1 MWTDDRRVRRRL
13 RGPLDLVDYDQGWPA
28 KFAYYRDELA
38 DALGPVALRIE
49 HIGSTAVPGLA
60 AKNVI
65 DILVVVADEHDREG
79 YRAAVE
85 STGMALA
92 HRDPAASWSFYR
104 PAAPPRTR
112 HVHVT
117 SRGSSHERVQLLFV
131 DFLRNHDLA
140 ADAYAQVKR
149 RLAIRFAD
157 DRERYTR
164 AKTEFI
170 FDMLD
175 RAEQWAD
182 QTGWT
187 VEQR

>member
-1 MWTDDRRVRRRL
+1 MTAEFAADYG
-13 RGPLDLVDYDQGWPA
+13 GPLDLVDYDQGWPA